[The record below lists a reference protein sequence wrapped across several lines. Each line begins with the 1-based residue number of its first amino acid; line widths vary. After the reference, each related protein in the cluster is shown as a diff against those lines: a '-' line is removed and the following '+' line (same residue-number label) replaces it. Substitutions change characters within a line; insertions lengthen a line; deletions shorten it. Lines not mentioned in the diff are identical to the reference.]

1 MAKIL
6 GRVDKIVI
14 AKSLGKCRQSTR
26 KLAQKLKN
34 MGSPVS
40 HMCVYR
46 HLTQSMGVRSFKS
59 QKLPRLSIKN
69 IQDRLEFAR
78 RHENWTVTDWKSI
91 LWSDESP
98 FQLFTPPNKQNNRV
112 WAKGKQDVPT
122 VYSVKFPA
130 KFQVWGMMSH
140 HALSELHI
148 VPQGQSINAAYYRN
162 EILAK
167 TCIDALNRDPNT
179 GCVTQRPMLENMSKM
194 IFMQD
199 GAPAHTANSTQQW
212 CSEHLKAFWR
222 KAEWPGN
229 SPDLNPI
236 ENLWGILK
244 EKMEERSQITSIDE
258 LIKTLKFAWQG
269 ISSDILENLV
279 VSMPERIRL
288 VLERNGS
295 HINK

>member
-1 MAKIL
+1 MSQ
-6 GRVDKIVI
+6 RV
-14 AKSLGKCRQSTR
+14 
-26 KLAQKLKN
+26 
-34 MGSPVS
+34 
-40 HMCVYR
+40 
-46 HLTQSMGVRSFKS
+46 F
-59 QKLPRLSIKN
+59 
-69 IQDRLEFAR
+69 
-78 RHENWTVTDWKSI
+78 
-91 LWSDESP
+91 
-98 FQLFTPPNKQNNRV
+98 
-112 WAKGKQDVPT
+112 
-122 VYSVKFPA
+122 SVKFPA

-167 TCIDALNRDPNT
+167 TCIDALNRDPNQDVLRSGPCWKT
-179 GCVTQRPMLENMSKM
+179 CPKWYSCKM
-194 IFMQD
+194 
-199 GAPAHTANSTQQW
+199 ASPAHTANSTQQW

-222 KAEWPGN
+222 EADWPGN

-244 EKMEERSQITSIDE
+244 EKMEERGQINSIDE

-279 VSMPERIRL
+279 VYMPERIRL

>member
-1 MAKIL
+1 MDVRDHGFLTRSRAIGLLEGGKTQKEVAQHLVVSICSVKRWWSSHKQGNSLMTKPRSGRPRIL

-46 HLTQSMGVRSFKS
+46 HLTQSMGVRSFKR
-59 QKLPRLSIKN
+59 QKLPRAKLP
-69 IQDRLEFAR
+69 LEFAR
-78 RHENWTVTDWKSI
+78 RHENWTVPDWKSV

-98 FQLFTPPNKQNNRV
+98 FQLFAPPNKQNNCV

-122 VYSVKFPA
+122 VFSVKFPA

-140 HALSELHI
+140 LALSELHI

-167 TCIDALNRDPNT
+167 TCIDVLNRDPN
-179 GCVTQRPMLENMSKM
+179 
-194 IFMQD
+194 QD
-199 GAPAHTANSTQQW
+199 V
-212 CSEHLKAFWR
+212 L
-222 KAEWPGN
+222 
-229 SPDLNPI
+229 
-236 ENLWGILK
+236 
-244 EKMEERSQITSIDE
+244 RSGQCW
-258 LIKTLKFAWQG
+258 KTCPK
-269 ISSDILENLV
+269 
-279 VSMPERIRL
+279 
-288 VLERNGS
+288 
-295 HINK
+295 